1 MHTGERF
8 KKKEER
14 SDVKHTQG
22 FPMPFQKLKTVPAL
36 PRYDDFS
43 AEHSKMVTT
52 DAGAKRERAPPKVG
66 QRVLKGFMP
75 DSASWLK

>member
-43 AEHSKMVTT
+43 AGHVLGKGLVKM
-52 DAGAKRERAPPKVG
+52 KP
-66 QRVLKGFMP
+66 
-75 DSASWLK
+75 